1 VPRPKVLQL
10 TEDGDRG
17 DLSDDRNCNTYP
29 EQSEH
34 SASMPEYAGHSR
46 AGHHSPME
54 IQAKTDF
61 VEDFLKQKAPV
72 ESLTPHR
79 KTERSSSGV

>member
-1 VPRPKVLQL
+1 VG
-10 TEDGDRG
+10 T
-17 DLSDDRNCNTYP
+17 
-29 EQSEH
+29 
-34 SASMPEYAGHSR
+34 
-46 AGHHSPME
+46 
-54 IQAKTDF
+54 TDF